1 LALAR
6 VEIAQAD
13 LAVNRSAPNE
23 EINGYLDKAASN
35 LEKSI
40 GLKNDYAPAR
50 FLLVQVY
57 DRQGK
62 LADAI
67 KKAEEL
73 VMLNNTDVGALFQ
86 LGFLYYKNSQFD
98 QSKPVFERTV
108 ELSPNYSNARYF
120 LGLIYDREVPADA
133 KTLADKLAAKA
144 KAIEQFEK
152 IAELNPDNSEVKQI
166 IANLKAGKSAL
177 FGIAPPATAPQ
188 SRSEAP
194 VQEGVK
200 APVQKLQK

>member
-1 LALAR
+1 M
-6 VEIAQAD
+6 
-13 LAVNRSAPNE
+13 
-23 EINGYLDKAASN
+23 DKAVSN

-67 KKAEEL
+67 KRAEEL
-73 VMLNNTDVGALFQ
+73 VMLNNTDIGALFQ

-98 QSKPVFERTV
+98 DAKLVFERTIQ
-108 ELSPNYSNARYF
+108 LSPNYSNARYF
-120 LGLIYDREVPADA
+120 LGLIYDREVPADV

-152 IAELNPDNSEVKQI
+152 IAELNPDNNEVKQI
-166 IANLKAGKSAL
+166 LANLKAGRAAL
-177 FGIAPPATAPQ
+177 LGIAPPAPAPQ
-188 SRSEAP
+188 SRSEVP
-194 VQEGVK
+194 VPEGAK
-200 APVQKLQK
+200 APVQKLKK